1 WYDPAVEKQAAESL
15 LDAGVDTVAQHQNTT
30 AAVQAAGERGAY
42 SVGYNLDMR
51 EANPEGFIVSPV
63 WHLGAIYTGQVQSV
77 LDGTWEAT
85 SYWGGI
91 AEGAVDISEFGD
103 CVSEETKAAVTE
115 AREKIISG
123 EFDVF
128 AGEIKDQNGNVMVA
142 EGATLSDEE
151 LLKMTWFVE
160 GVVGDTTMTQ
170 Q

>member
-1 WYDPAVEKQAAESL
+1 MTDIQVKCFLALAEHLNFTQAARDLCISQSTLSMHISALEK
-15 LDAGVDTVAQHQNTT
+15 
-30 AAVQAAGERGAY
+30 
-42 SVGYNLDMR
+42 NLALTLFIR
-51 EANPEGFIVSPV
+51 TKRKVELSPEGEILYPV
-63 WHLGAIYTGQVQSV
+63 LKNVN
-77 LDGTWEAT
+77 EAL
-85 SYWGGI
+85 
-91 AEGAVDISEFGD
+91 E
-103 CVSEETKAAVTE
+103 AAVTE

>member
-1 WYDPAVEKQAAESL
+1 
-15 LDAGVDTVAQHQNTT
+15 
-30 AAVQAAGERGAY
+30 
-42 SVGYNLDMR
+42 MR
-51 EANPEGFIVSPV
+51 
-63 WHLGAIYTGQVQSV
+63 
-77 LDGTWEAT
+77 
-85 SYWGGI
+85 
-91 AEGAVDISEFGD
+91 
-103 CVSEETKAAVTE
+103 SEETKAAVTE